1 MNMNQE
7 MKDNMMDVRDGFL
20 NAGIIADENGR
31 INSWACS
38 NNLSITNL
46 EIPNT
51 ITFIGNNAFKGCANL
66 KTIIFEAGGD
76 NSLSLG
82 MMSFA
87 NCKNLKFV
95 LLPGRTVGIGKGC
108 FRDCEALEEIV
119 IGEGRA
125 PLIISDHLFD
135 NCSGKIFMEEIVAD
149 EVERRAAFQVV
160 NCGMRTKRRA
170 IPEHMLLKNLRQMMP
185 SGVIDREIV
194 GAAFQQLYSMMVTND
209 EFKFSSYARKF
220 ESACNYYSGISDW
233 GQATEDEIAKLF
245 IGRMAKQVA
254 YANFGE
260 IPESQFLLADKSAL
274 RRICG
279 SISNLRG
286 DESEDDLVAS
296 LEESFCSLFTDQR
309 HYAVFHRTIASLC
322 PHLVVPVSAVAKLAP
337 VYAWLSGVSYE
348 ESLQLGWYRV
358 SKFVRVNLATF
369 LPGKSVYEVGVFAWY
384 LSEAFREDLGES
396 RKDARRRKEIVLK
409 SLRKSGILR

>member
-1 MNMNQE
+1 
-7 MKDNMMDVRDGFL
+7 MKL
-20 NAGIIADENGR
+20 NAETLADEKGR
-31 INSWACS
+31 IERWKCHND
-38 NNLSITNL
+38 LSITDL
-46 EIPNT
+46 FIPAT
-51 ITFIGNNAFKGCANL
+51 ITYIDNNAFDGCVNL
-66 KTIIFEAGGD
+66 RTLTFEEGGA

-82 MMSFA
+82 MRSFA
-87 NCKNLKFV
+87 NCTNLQSV
-95 LLPGRTVGIGKGC
+95 SLPGRICSIGTGC

-160 NCGMRTKRRA
+160 NRRMRTKRRA
-170 IPEHMLLKNLRQMMP
+170 IPEHMLLNNLRQMMP
-185 SGVIDREIV
+185 SGVLDREIV
-194 GAAFQQLYSMMVTND
+194 GAAFQQLYSMMDTND
-209 EFKFSSYARKF
+209 EFKISSYAGKF

-245 IGRMAKQVA
+245 IGRLARQVA

-286 DESEDDLVAS
+286 DKSEDDLVAS

-309 HYAVFHRTIASLC
+309 HHAVFHRAIASLC

-358 SKFVRVNLATF
+358 SKFVRVNLETF
-369 LPGKSVYEVGVFAWY
+369 LPGKSVYEVGVLAWY